1 MITQYAMGTA
11 STFLSAYTLATLHQ
25 VSTVAQAPA
34 FQLWS
39 IAHAGH
45 RLVGDREWSEA
56 EWLALPSE
64 LVAFEA
70 DFEFD
75 AMYGGSTCLSRA
87 SAFAFEV
94 SPHVLV
100 VC

>member
-1 MITQYAMGTA
+1 MGTA

-45 RLVGDREWSEA
+45 RLVGGREVSEA
-56 EWLALPSE
+56 ESLALPLKMTLISTE
-64 LVAFEA
+64 CIQVPSH
-70 DFEFD
+70 
-75 AMYGGSTCLSRA
+75 GGKYSTLTR
-87 SAFAFEV
+87 
-94 SPHVLV
+94 
-100 VC
+100 